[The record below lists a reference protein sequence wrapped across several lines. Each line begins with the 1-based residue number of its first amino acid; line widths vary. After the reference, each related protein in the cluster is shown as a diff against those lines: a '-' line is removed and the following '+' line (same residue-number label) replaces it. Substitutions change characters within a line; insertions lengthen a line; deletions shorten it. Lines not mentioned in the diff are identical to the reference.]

1 MRNGD
6 GGEDGKEIR
15 GWLQRQS
22 RRWRRFFEKS
32 VRPRFSNVSLLR
44 LTLAPGFLPL
54 REPDPSE
61 PARASASAPPPPF
74 RLPLSQQQQQQQQG
88 GLVLSLLSSTQS
100 QALTCSFP
108 HAPPDCFPQTQAR
121 LSGSPPPTLW
131 PSVTH
136 YPPPQPLHLLS
147 IFQEFLTKLFLKII
161 FNIHIDFCPYNFFLG

>member
-1 MRNGD
+1 MVRWMRNGD

-32 VRPRFSNVSLLR
+32 ARPRFSNVSLLG

-74 RLPLSQQQQQQQQG
+74 RLPLSQQQQQQQG
-88 GLVLSLLSSTQS
+88 GSVYKPPGSCSTSEPLLYFTLKLS
-100 QALTCSFP
+100 
-108 HAPPDCFPQTQAR
+108 
-121 LSGSPPPTLW
+121 
-131 PSVTH
+131 
-136 YPPPQPLHLLS
+136 
-147 IFQEFLTKLFLKII
+147 
-161 FNIHIDFCPYNFFLG
+161 

>member
-1 MRNGD
+1 MVRRMRNGD
-6 GGEDGKEIR
+6 GGEDGKQIR
-15 GWLQRQS
+15 GMAAAPSRQR
-22 RRWRRFFEKS
+22 RRFFEKS
-32 VRPRFSNVSLLR
+32 ARPWFSNVSLLG

-74 RLPLSQQQQQQQQG
+74 RLPLSQQQQQLQQG
-88 GLVLSLLSSTQS
+88 GLVRTLLSSTQS
-100 QALTCSFP
+100 QALTPSFP

-147 IFQEFLTKLFLKII
+147 IFQEFLTKLF
-161 FNIHIDFCPYNFFLG
+161 